1 MTQNQRSHV
10 KHATWTYT
18 FFLAMVSALALLI
31 LSIGEGTTFFLFIGI
46 FAIPVFPLVS
56 FVLFKLIEKF
66 TPIMVETDG
75 ISTYSFLGMRTFV
88 RWNDVTKI
96 KNFVLG
102 PGLKWILLDDGRPYF
117 KLACVPIFVKDRP
130 AFYRDVFNS
139 AGETHIVTQT
149 LRGNGFQPE

>member
-1 MTQNQRSHV
+1 MTQNQRSLV
-10 KHATWTYT
+10 KHATWPYT
-18 FFLAMVSALALLI
+18 FLLAMVFSLALLI
-31 LSIGEGTTFFLFIGI
+31 LTIAEGTIFFLFFGL

-56 FVLFKLIEKF
+56 FALFKLIEKF
-66 TPIMVETDG
+66 TPIVVETDG

-102 PGLKWILLDDGRPYF
+102 PGLKWILLDGGRSYL
-117 KLACVPIFVKDRP
+117 KLPCVPIFVKDR
-130 AFYRDVFNS
+130 ATFYRDVFNS

-149 LRGNGFQPE
+149 LRENGFEPD